1 MFCRCRGG
9 KTQFTSREILQ
20 LERNGLRTKSDL
32 DPALVALEEAGL
44 IRRVEVPPG
53 PKGGAPRRL
62 PRKSRNP
69 GAEMSKWLDAAQSAI
84 RSRDKTDKTQT
95 PTLDVQFRLGRF
107 GPVLL
112 DLSVLSDRGQE
123 ASGDLVPGAQGSII
137 AAIRA
142 GKVTPGSIATAT
154 KLGGTATCQE
164 HKRMAKAGL
173 VEMARNGAYR
183 LASGAFRQRRAQP

>member
-1 MFCRCRGG
+1 
-9 KTQFTSREILQ
+9 
-20 LERNGLRTKSDL
+20 
-32 DPALVALEEAGL
+32 
-44 IRRVEVPPG
+44 
-53 PKGGAPRRL
+53 
-62 PRKSRNP
+62 
-69 GAEMSKWLDAAQSAI
+69 MSKWLDAAQSAI
-84 RSRDKTDKTQT
+84 RSRDKTGKTDKTQT

-154 KLGGTATCQE
+154 KLGGTATYQE
-164 HKRMAKAGL
+164 LERMAKVGL
-173 VEMARNGAYR
+173 VEMESNGAYR
-183 LASGAFRQRRAQP
+183 LT